1 MLEVEA
7 RDPEEAFDNIDIED
21 AIEEMLDNGSTTIDV
36 KFGECRPYVYKESDD
51 CEWFDLGEIE
61 VTDKD
66 LNIDWF
72 EIASD
77 LKLKLEECERNMS
90 KCVQNMIT
98 IKEDSIRS
106 EI

>member
-7 RDPEEAFDNIDIED
+7 RDPEEAFNNIDIDE
-21 AIEEMLDNGSTTIDV
+21 AIEEMLNTGSTTINI
-36 KFGECRPYVYKESDD
+36 KFGECKPYVYKGSDD

-61 VTDKD
+61 VTDTD

-77 LKLKLEECERNMS
+77 LKLELDEVRN
-90 KCVQNMIT
+90 KDIG
-98 IKEDSIRS
+98 E
-106 EI
+106 